1 MNYPPPKISLWEAGG
16 GEGQDKN
23 STHVCGQG
31 KSSTDSLKL
40 FPRRLTETISKGK
53 NLMFNNKTKGKKP
66 KPKGEEGED
75 HAASEE
81 DGELGECSA

>member
-1 MNYPPPKISLWEAGG
+1 MW
-16 GEGQDKN
+16 
-23 STHVCGQG
+23 
-31 KSSTDSLKL
+31 SLKL

-81 DGELGECSA
+81 DRELGECSA

>member
-1 MNYPPPKISLWEAGG
+1 MSCIVDKALDNDALTTGRKLEAEKAKIKTPLMWSRKVL
-16 GEGQDKN
+16 N
-23 STHVCGQG
+23 
-31 KSSTDSLKL
+31 
-40 FPRRLTETISKGK
+40 RLTETISKGK